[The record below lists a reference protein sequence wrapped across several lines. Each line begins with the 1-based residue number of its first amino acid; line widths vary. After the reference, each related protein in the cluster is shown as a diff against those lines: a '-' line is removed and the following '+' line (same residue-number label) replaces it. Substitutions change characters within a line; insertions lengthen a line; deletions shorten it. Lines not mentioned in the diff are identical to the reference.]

1 MRNEGDSMII
11 LLAAA
16 LIGSSV
22 TSAVLWTYG
31 APTALVAA
39 PFGGSIFTL
48 IAGVLLALMRAKREK
63 NQKRKIQIPPEKQK
77 AAA

>member
-1 MRNEGDSMII
+1 MII

-22 TSAVLWTYG
+22 TSAALWTYG
-31 APTALVAA
+31 APTALLAA

-48 IAGVLLALMRAKREK
+48 IAGVLLVFMRTKQER
-63 NQKRKIQIPPEKQK
+63 NQERKVQIPPEKPK